1 MFGISVNHQPA
12 SGSKPI
18 RNALKLLFVSGPLL
32 STLPPDAIADEFKL
46 SDSQRISCTRGHRAG
61 KLSTVT
67 CRSYVYVFN
76 VRTTEY
82 FRCSAALA
90 MTRDNKEVINV
101 HTDGGCVKKSRI
113 FETDS
118 TYSFDATETEPPSMN
133 SIFGTGGHV
142 VWASDNTAQRIRA
155 CIVVSSG
162 LGSDIS
168 QCLDMTFSG

>member
-1 MFGISVNHQPA
+1 MFGISIRQRPA
-12 SGSKPI
+12 SGSSLI
-18 RNALKLLFVSGPLL
+18 RNALKQLFLLGPLL

-46 SDSQRISCTRGHRAG
+46 SESQRISCTRGHRAG

-90 MTRDNKEVINV
+90 MTRDNTEVINV
-101 HTDGGCVKKSRI
+101 HTDGGCANKPRI
-113 FETDS
+113 FENDS

-133 SIFGTGGHV
+133 SVFGTGGHA

-162 LGSDIS
+162 LGSDVS
-168 QCLDMTFSG
+168 QCLDMTFN

>member
-1 MFGISVNHQPA
+1 MFGISQRPA
-12 SGSKPI
+12 SGSSLI
-18 RNALKLLFVSGPLL
+18 RNALKQLFLLGPLL
-32 STLPPDAIADEFKL
+32 SKLPSDAFADEFKL
-46 SDSQRISCTRGHRAG
+46 SESQRISCTRGHRAG

-67 CRSYVYVFN
+67 CRSYVYLFN

-90 MTRDNKEVINV
+90 MTRDNTEVINV
-101 HTDGGCVKKSRI
+101 HTNGGCVKKSRI

-133 SIFGTGGHV
+133 SVFGTGGHA

-168 QCLDMTFSG
+168 QCLDMTFN

>member
-1 MFGISVNHQPA
+1 MFGISLHQRPA
-12 SGSKPI
+12 CGSEPI
-18 RNALKLLFVSGPLL
+18 RALRWLFLLGPLL
-32 STLPPDAIADEFKL
+32 SWLPSDAIADEFKL
-46 SDSQRISCTRGHRAG
+46 SESQRISCTRGHHAG

-76 VRTTEY
+76 IRTTEY

-101 HTDGGCVKKSRI
+101 RTDGGCVKKSRI

-133 SIFGTGGHV
+133 SLFGTGGYA
-142 VWASDNTAQRIRA
+142 VWASDNAAQRIRG
-155 CIVVSSG
+155 CIVISSG

-168 QCLDMTFSG
+168 QCLDMTFN

>member
-1 MFGISVNHQPA
+1 MFGISRHQRPVA
-12 SGSKPI
+12 GRKPM
-18 RNALKLLFVSGPLL
+18 RNVLKPLFLLGPLL
-32 STLPPDAIADEFKL
+32 STLPPDGIADEFKL
-46 SDSQRISCTRGHRAG
+46 SENQRISCTRGHRAG
-61 KLSTVT
+61 KLSTAT

-76 VRTTEY
+76 IRTTEY

-90 MTRDNKEVINV
+90 ITRDNKEVINV
-101 HTDGGCVKKSRI
+101 HTDGGCVKKPRI

-133 SIFGTGGHV
+133 SVFGTGGYV

-155 CIVVSSG
+155 CIVISSG

-168 QCLDMTFSG
+168 QCIDMTFS